1 MAVRRD
7 APPAF
12 DRVPPQNIE
21 AEQAVLGAMLLNR
34 DAAGAAVETLG
45 EDPREVFY
53 VEAHQRIYTSAVDL
67 FREGTPI
74 DEVTLFDRLKRDGHL
89 DAAGGATYIA
99 QLTDAVPTSANIDY
113 YARIV
118 RDAAILRNL
127 ITTCD
132 RLSAQAY
139 TQEGEARDLLDEA
152 ESAIFTLAQAREVG
166 QIAKVGELINPAV
179 ERIQKLIELH
189 TGISGLSTG
198 YRELDKML
206 SGLQASD
213 MIVLAARPS
222 VGKTALALN
231 IARHVAI
238 DEKKGALIFS
248 LEMSKEQLTQR
259 LLCMEGRI
267 NSDWLR
273 AGFLAKQ
280 VMSQVTAAA
289 GRMYAAPIYI
299 DDTPNITILDLRSKA
314 RRLMA
319 QREVSLI
326 IIDYLQ
332 LMNAPVRRKG
342 SENRQ
347 VEISEISRGIKGLA
361 RELHVPVVALSQLS
375 REAEKDD
382 RGVPKLSHLRESGS
396 IEQDADVVL
405 MLYRPP
411 AHKRDDEEESGNNN
425 NNLIKLNIAKQ
436 RNGPTGEMEL
446 LFFKNM
452 QRFENAASEG
462 AGGDLDEAA
471 VASYGVGGFGEMD
484 DDDGGGGVEYA
495 ESEEYPDGEDGV
507 PF

>member
-1 MAVRRD
+1 VAARRD
-7 APPAF
+7 ARPTF

-34 DAAGAAVETLG
+34 DAAGAAIQVLG
-45 EDPREVFY
+45 QDPREIFY
-53 VEAHQRIYTSAVDL
+53 VEAHQRIYTSVVDL
-67 FREGTPI
+67 SKESTPV

-89 DAAGGATYIA
+89 EAAGGATYIA
-99 QLTDAVPTSANIDY
+99 QLTDAVPTSANVEY

-132 RLSAQAY
+132 RLSANAY
-139 TQEGEARDLLDEA
+139 AQEGEARDLLDEA
-152 ESAIFTLAQAREVG
+152 ESAIFTLAQTREVN
-166 QIAKVGELINPAV
+166 QISEVGHLVNPAV

-198 YRELDKML
+198 YRELDKKL
-206 SGLQASD
+206 AGLQPSD

-273 AGFLAKQ
+273 AGFLAKE
-280 VMSQVTAAA
+280 VMSKVSDAA
-289 GRMYAAPIYI
+289 GRMYEAPIYI
-299 DDTPNITILDLRSKA
+299 DDTPNITILDVRSKS

-319 QREVSLI
+319 QRQVSVI

-332 LMNAPVRRKG
+332 LMNAPVRRKN

-411 AHKRDDEEESGNNN
+411 AHKRDEDEAGGGNDK
-425 NNLIKLNIAKQ
+425 LIKLNIAKQ
-436 RNGPTGEMEL
+436 RNGPTGEIDL
-446 LFFKNM
+446 LFFKNF
-452 QRFENAASEG
+452 QRFENAASG
-462 AGGDLDEAA
+462 AEAGEVDEAA
-471 VASYGVGGFGEMD
+471 TAGYGAD
-484 DDDGGGGVEYA
+484 DYGDSDDESGGGAEYA
-495 ESEEYPDGEDGV
+495 NSDEYPDGEDGV